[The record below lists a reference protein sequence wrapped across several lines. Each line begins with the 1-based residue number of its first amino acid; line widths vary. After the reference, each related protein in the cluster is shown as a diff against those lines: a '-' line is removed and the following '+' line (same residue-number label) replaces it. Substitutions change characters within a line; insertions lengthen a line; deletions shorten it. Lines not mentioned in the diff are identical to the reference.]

1 MNSVS
6 LRRIG
11 AITVRIISQ
20 FRRDPR
26 TIALIVVAPIL
37 VMTLLGYVT
46 TEKRTTLTIGIVD
59 LDQGFTLPPTPAGP
73 GGQLVLGAELARLLE
88 ERDLTLQTYPDETA
102 LLQSVRNE
110 GLKGGLVIPAGFTTE
125 VLTGKGFSGLRL
137 VVEGSDSM
145 LSADIARRFGQSIQ
159 LLPDAIAARL
169 GELAGVGTDISGSGP
184 GAAVVGLL
192 QPPGQPK
199 VDYVYGGPALGSL
212 SYFAPGYVAFAAF
225 FFTFLLTSV
234 SFLRERSSGTMERLL
249 ASPVKRAEIVLG
261 YLLGFGFF
269 ALIQSLIILLF
280 TVYVLQAKLAGSL
293 ASVFAIEAALVAV
306 AVVMGIFFS
315 FYARN
320 ELQVIQFIPIVI
332 IPQVVVSGFV
342 VPLETMWAPLRWLA
356 YAMPM
361 TYANRALRA
370 VIIRGSDLGS
380 TLGDVGILIGFVVL
394 FTLLAARLI
403 KRQVA

>member
-1 MNSVS
+1 
-6 LRRIG
+6 
-11 AITVRIISQ
+11 
-20 FRRDPR
+20 
-26 TIALIVVAPIL
+26 
-37 VMTLLGYVT
+37 
-46 TEKRTTLTIGIVD
+46 
-59 LDQGFTLPPTPAGP
+59 
-73 GGQLVLGAELARLLE
+73 
-88 ERDLTLQTYPDETA
+88 
-102 LLQSVRNE
+102 
-110 GLKGGLVIPAGFTTE
+110 
-125 VLTGKGFSGLRL
+125 
-137 VVEGSDSM
+137 
-145 LSADIARRFGQSIQ
+145 
-159 LLPDAIAARL
+159 
-169 GELAGVGTDISGSGP
+169 
-184 GAAVVGLL
+184 
-192 QPPGQPK
+192 
-199 VDYVYGGPALGSL
+199 
-212 SYFAPGYVAFAAF
+212 VAFAAF
-225 FFTFLLTSV
+225 FFTFLLTCV

-280 TVYVLQAKLAGSL
+280 TVYVLQAKLVGSL
-293 ASVFAIEAALVAV
+293 ASAFAIEAALVAV

-342 VPLETMWAPLRWLA
+342 VPLETMWWPLRWLA
-356 YAMPM
+356 HAMPM